1 MTNERPRPRCGVRS
15 LHLWGLK
22 TKRKETSSLPAVL
35 QQSRAAGSWMP
46 PPESRG
52 RRVSRLSVDNVPRR
66 PVVVRCSWAAGSV
79 HVHERDRGDEIAG
92 GTATLPRRHGTGAVG
107 LRASVQREKKK

>member
-1 MTNERPRPRCGVRS
+1 
-15 LHLWGLK
+15 
-22 TKRKETSSLPAVL
+22 
-35 QQSRAAGSWMP
+35 MP
-46 PPESRG
+46 PSSGESRG

-79 HVHERDRGDEIAG
+79 HVRERDRGDEIAG

-107 LRASVQREKKK
+107 LRAFVQREKKE